1 MGTRKYPVG
10 TEKENQIKRQNKFI
24 AEAYDRFTLTFPKGM
39 KETYKAFAES
49 RGLSLNA
56 YINKLIADDMGEALT
71 VPNKQQGD

>member
-1 MGTRKYPVG
+1 MGTRKYPKG

-39 KETYKAFAES
+39 KEVYKNYAEAQ
-49 RGLSLNA
+49 GMSLNG

-71 VPNKQQGD
+71 IPKQQEK